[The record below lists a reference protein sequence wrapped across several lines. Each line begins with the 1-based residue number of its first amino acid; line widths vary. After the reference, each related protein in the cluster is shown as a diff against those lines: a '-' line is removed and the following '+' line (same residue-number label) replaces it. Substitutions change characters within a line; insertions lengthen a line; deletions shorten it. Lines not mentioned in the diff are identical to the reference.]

1 MRRQRAPLRVL
12 GLLLL
17 EAQRVAC
24 LAASSDI
31 VVGDIR
37 VQALSPTLLRV
48 EPLGARG
55 FEDRTTFMVAN
66 RSFPGIPI
74 TKVDSADGT
83 VTLRTASYT
92 VLLHNNTGGRPTCD
106 RPRTQT
112 DVTSADRTSKYPAGA
127 KVADRAA
134 CCALCDAD
142 PECFGWVLAP
152 GSNRCWPLRS
162 FGPTV
167 RAGGREVG
175 CGSRGGC
182 GLDATPAFRVSDA
195 AGNVIYDSAAGGPA
209 GNLLHWPEPLQAK
222 GYAIA
227 DFPRFF
233 APEWGV
239 APIPRDAHVDPAL
252 LPTHG
257 YDFRNNVNGDT
268 YVFLLG
274 DDLAGWSAAR
284 QEFLR
289 LSGPVPLLPD
299 YAYGTWFTWWH
310 SYTEA
315 EAKKDIARWESDKL
329 PIDVWAL
336 DMNWRRTDHEMNR
349 YYSYPNTDLF
359 PNFTEWFGFL
369 KAHRLRTYFN
379 DHPFPVASRGAG
391 GLQTSPEETDF
402 RWQGLSEWMAR
413 GLTFWWF
420 DHNWGF
426 SIPPPFVN
434 TSQTD
439 GTWFGLDNA
448 AWGSH
453 VYFSSVAQFDKIVR
467 DPAGDAYYGRP
478 MTLTKFGKPDWK
490 PGMDP
495 KGHQESPGQH
505 RYPVWWTG
513 DGVPLKAS
521 IESMVN
527 AGVHDLKPFVH
538 SDCGGDTL
546 ESGGDFLRWTAHCA
560 FGTILRFH
568 GAGADRAG
576 PWYYELGADG
586 PKEEAFGKH
595 ITGTVREY
603 LRARYK
609 LLPSLVAAGH
619 EATSTGLPLVARGD
633 LFWPKH
639 QPDSGASDQ
648 YVFLKDLFV
657 APIWETS
664 HNVTER
670 SVWIPP
676 GQWEDAWDGRV
687 TEGPCR
693 IAVKRPYEQLPLWYR
708 HEGGLL
714 VTASDPGLRV
724 DAQDWSTLTLEA
736 FPSSAAQTTNRTV
749 FERRGGQRT
758 EIRLAT
764 DGAGGLRLNI
774 APQDGAP
781 ARAWVLRLHLLPG
794 QRAAAAS
801 VDGDFS
807 PAPARHLEPVGPS
820 AQGFFPL
827 GGAGSA
833 PAPHAGAVLELRL
846 EKTVGPRSVR
856 VSLEGQPLFM

>member
-467 DPAGDAYYGRP
+467 DPAGDAFYGRP
-478 MTLTKFGKPDWK
+478 MTLTKFGKPDWRS
-490 PGMDP
+490 GMDP

-513 DGVPLKAS
+513 DGVDLKAS
-521 IESMVN
+521 VESMVD
-527 AGVHDLKPFVH
+527 AGLYDLKPFVH
-538 SDCGGDTL
+538 SDCGGDSRTGA
-546 ESGGDFLRWTAHCA
+546 GGLLRWVAHCA
-560 FGTILRFH
+560 FGSVLRLH
-568 GAGADRAG
+568 GADHRPWTYG
-576 PWYYELGADG
+576 PAV
-586 PKEEAFGKH
+586 EAVLKS
-595 ITGTVREY
+595 Y
-603 LRARYK
+603 LDMRYK
-609 LLPSLVAAGH
+609 MLPSLIAAGH
-619 EATSTGLPLVARGD
+619 QATLTGFPLAARCD
-633 LFWPKH
+633 LLWPELA
-639 QPDSGASDQ
+639 PASASKWQ
-648 YVFLKDLFV
+648 YVFLGEVLV
-657 APIWETS
+657 APIFNFLF
-664 HNVTER
+664 NVTSR
-670 SVWIPP
+670 QVWIPP
-676 GQWEDAWDGRV
+676 GNWQDAWDGTV
-687 TEGPCR
+687 VSGPKWISAKQPFER
-693 IAVKRPYEQLPLWYR
+693 QPMWHRR
-708 HEGGLL
+708 GGLL
-714 VTASDPGLRV
+714 VLADSPALRV
-724 DAQDWSTLTLEA
+724 EEQDWSTLTLEA
-736 FPSSAAQTTNRTV
+736 FPEAARRAAARRSL
-749 FERRGGQRT
+749 FERGTSVHTDLRMETDGRGGV
-758 EIRLAT
+758 RLALEAAE
-764 DGAGGLRLNI
+764 DGAS
-774 APQDGAP
+774 
-781 ARAWVLRLHLLPG
+781 RAWVARFHLRPG
-794 QRAAAAS
+794 QRAAS
-801 VDGDFS
+801 VRVDGLPAMAAVRHLEAAPSGHGFLPFGGEGSS
-807 PAPARHLEPVGPS
+807 PAPAAGPV
-820 AQGFFPL
+820 AEVRL
-827 GGAGSA
+827 
-833 PAPHAGAVLELRL
+833 PAANTHARLVELQIL
-846 EKTVGPRSVR
+846 DSETALVV
-856 VSLEGQPLFM
+856 